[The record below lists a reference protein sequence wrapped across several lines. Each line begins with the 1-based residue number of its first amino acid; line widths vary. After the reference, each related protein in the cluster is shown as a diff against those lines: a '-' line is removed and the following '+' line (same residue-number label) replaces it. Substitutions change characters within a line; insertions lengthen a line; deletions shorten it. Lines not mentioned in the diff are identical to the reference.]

1 MAAQSADD
9 LPEEVQSWIGQERY
23 SEKTEFP
30 IEMGYVL
37 TTLSATQNGNPLYWD
52 EKVAQ
57 ELTDGPITLP
67 TMVSVWFRPH
77 DWSPGRTQPAVPL
90 QLHFDLKDRLGLP
103 EAVMSDNTIV
113 FSEPIRPGDELT
125 TTQILYSVSSP
136 KTTKLGTGR
145 FWDFGVRFVN
155 QRGELCA
162 EERYTGFGY
171 NRPAPTDMPTATS
184 RKESK

>member
-9 LPEEVQSWIGQERY
+9 LPEEVQGWIGQERY
-23 SEKTEFP
+23 EEKTEFP

-52 EKVAQ
+52 EKVAND
-57 ELTDGPITLP
+57 LTGGPITLP

-77 DWSPGRTQPAVPL
+77 DWSPGRTEPAVPL

-113 FSEPIRPGDELT
+113 FGEPIRPGDELT
-125 TTQILYSVSSP
+125 TTQILYSVSP
-136 KTTKLGTGR
+136 LKKTKVGLGR
-145 FWDFGVRFVN
+145 FWDFGVKIVN
-155 QRGELCA
+155 QNGELCA

-171 NRPAPTDMPTATS
+171 NRA
-184 RKESK
+184 

>member
-1 MAAQSADD
+1 MSATSADD
-9 LPEEVQSWIGQERY
+9 LPAEVQSWIGQERY
-23 SEKTEFP
+23 TEKTQFP

-57 ELTDGPITLP
+57 DLTDGPITLP
-67 TMVSVWFRPH
+67 TMVSAWFRPH
-77 DWSPGRTQPAVPL
+77 DWSPGRTEPAVAL
-90 QLHFDLKDRLGLP
+90 QLHFDLKDRLQLP

-113 FSEPIRPGDELT
+113 FGEPIRPGDELT
-125 TTQILYSVSSP
+125 TTQILYSVSAF

-145 FWDFGVRFVN
+145 FWEFGVRVTN
-155 QRGELCA
+155 QNGELCA

-171 NRPAPTDMPTATS
+171 S
-184 RKESK
+184 RDQ

>member
-1 MAAQSADD
+1 MAVQSADD

-77 DWSPGRTQPAVPL
+77 DWSPGRTEPAVAL

-113 FSEPIRPGDELT
+113 FGEPIRPGDQLT
-125 TTQILYSVSSP
+125 TTQILYSVSSE
-136 KTTKLGTGR
+136 KTTRLGTGR

-171 NRPAPTDMPTATS
+171 NRG
-184 RKESK
+184 ESEGGSK